1 MITSLYLL
9 WRWKRPFIVSF
20 LLFSFFGQYKVARIW
35 NKTLMQDFAWDMQ
48 VSFLQDQ
55 NRRNKSKKK
64 TSGIPSNHICDDYC
78 YIQYCFPVSVCVW
91 VGVDS
96 ESLSGVLSS
105 AHTLRGISEA
115 RALLARSISARISQW
130 IKLLNHK
137 WTINSVTTESKLWR
151 SHGSL
156 YTSCCC
162 NAQYVCL
169 LSANDCRP
177 LSVYVHIKQ
186 QPRRTLAVWAL
197 FWWQLQFEKAC
208 VNLCVKTFIYTH
220 TP

>member
-1 MITSLYLL
+1 
-9 WRWKRPFIVSF
+9 
-20 LLFSFFGQYKVARIW
+20 
-35 NKTLMQDFAWDMQ
+35 MQEFVLDMQ
-48 VSFLQDQ
+48 ESFLQEQ
-55 NRRNKSKKK
+55 NRTEETKANRNLAASLRI
-64 TSGIPSNHICDDYC
+64 TFAMINVT
-78 YIQYCFPVSVCVW
+78 YCFLVSMCVW

-115 RALLARSISARISQW
+115 GALLARSINARISQW

-137 WTINSVTTESKLWR
+137 WTINSVTTKSKLCS
-151 SHGSL
+151 SHGPL

-169 LSANDCRP
+169 LVANDCCP
-177 LSVYVHIKQ
+177 LSIYVHIRQ
-186 QPRRTLAVWAL
+186 QPRHTLAIWAI

-208 VNLCVKTFIYTH
+208 VHLCVKTFIYTH